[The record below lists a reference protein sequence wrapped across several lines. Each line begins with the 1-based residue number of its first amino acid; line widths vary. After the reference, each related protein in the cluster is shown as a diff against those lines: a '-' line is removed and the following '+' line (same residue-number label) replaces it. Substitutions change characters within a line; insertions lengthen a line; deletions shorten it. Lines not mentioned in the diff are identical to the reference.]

1 VNTPCA
7 GDRIRPGELLRLVM
21 DGMASSG
28 FDVRPPGHEESRCM
42 TIASAGAQC
51 TLEVTGYGSTK
62 WEYCPWT
69 SDEADPDV
77 TADLATALLTGRPG
91 PFPLLG
97 RGHQHQNITF
107 KGIVGLELKA
117 RGLDVEL
124 VVYSDE
130 DYYDACAEIVATAP
144 GTGDD
149 EAKVCVTDD
158 GCLIWAREYES
169 EADAI
174 VSDPEFSGWI
184 TNPAS
189 VAATVVET
197 VTRAMSC
204 LPGSGQR
211 RRSA

>member
-1 VNTPCA
+1 
-7 GDRIRPGELLRLVM
+7 M
-21 DGMASSG
+21 DGMTSSG
-28 FDVRPPGHEESRCM
+28 FDARPPGHEDSRCV
-42 TIASAGAQC
+42 TIAVPGAQC
-51 TLEVTGYGSTK
+51 TLEVTDYGSVK
-62 WEYCPWT
+62 WEYCPWP
-69 SDEADPDV
+69 SDEADPDL

-97 RGHQHQNITF
+97 GGHQHQNITF

-130 DYYDACAEIVATAP
+130 GYFDACAEIVATAP
-144 GTGDD
+144 GAGED

-158 GCLIWAREYES
+158 GCLTWAREDWA

-174 VSDPEFSGWI
+174 VSGPDFFGWI
-184 TNPAS
+184 ANPGS

>member
-1 VNTPCA
+1 VNTPCIA
-7 GDRIRPGELLRLVM
+7 DRIRPGELLRLVM
-21 DGMASSG
+21 DGMAGSG
-28 FDVRPPGHEESRCM
+28 FDVRPPGHEESCCM
-42 TIASAGAQC
+42 TIAVPGAQC
-51 TLEVTGYGSTK
+51 ALEVTGCGSAR
-62 WEYCPWT
+62 WEYSPR
-69 SDEADPDV
+69 SPDEADPDLA
-77 TADLATALLTGRPG
+77 ADLATALLTGRPG

-97 RGHQHQNITF
+97 GGHQHQNITF

-130 DYYDACAEIVATAP
+130 DHFDACAEIVATTP
-144 GTGDD
+144 GGGDD

-158 GCLIWAREYES
+158 GCLAWAREYQP
-169 EADAI
+169 EADAT
-174 VSDPEFSGWI
+174 VSEPDSSGWI
-184 TNPAS
+184 ANPAS
-189 VAATVVET
+189 AADAIVET